1 MSGHVLSP
9 GAEQDLDEIWDF
21 TKGRWG
27 REQAN
32 RYVLQIRRA
41 IETIAADPRH
51 GDRYDDV
58 NGGLMKYPAGSHV
71 VFYKVVPA
79 GIDIVPVLHGSMDFK
94 RHLR

>member
-1 MSGHVLSP
+1 MIAYVLSP

-41 IETIAADPRH
+41 IELLAADPRR
-51 GDRYDDV
+51 GNRYD
-58 NGGLMKYPAGSHV
+58 GKAGHFKYPADSHV
-71 VFYKVVPA
+71 VFYKIAPTD
-79 GIDIVPVLHGSMDFK
+79 IDIVRVLRCSMNFR
-94 RHLR
+94 RHLK